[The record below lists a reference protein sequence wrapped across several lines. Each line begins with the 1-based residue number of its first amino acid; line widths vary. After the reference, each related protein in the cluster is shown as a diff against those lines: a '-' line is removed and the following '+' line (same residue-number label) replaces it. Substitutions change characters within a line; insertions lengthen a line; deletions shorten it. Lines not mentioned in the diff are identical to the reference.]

1 MVRWTI
7 RKNYW
12 RKVSA
17 DFSSI
22 WKNSVSSLTQSFQ
35 PDLPVPSNTD
45 TVEDEKI
52 KELVEKEH
60 DIRKFVRRV
69 SLSKHTQKLISEL
82 RTDVKLLRSLPSI
95 SKVKS
100 YTSHE

>member
-17 DFSSI
+17 DFSTI
-22 WKNSVSSLTQSFQ
+22 WKNSITSFTQGFQ
-35 PDLPVPSNTD
+35 TDLPVTSNTE
-45 TVEDEKI
+45 TVEDAKD
-52 KELVEKEH
+52 KALVEKEH

-82 RTDVKLLRSLPSI
+82 KTDVKLQ
-95 SKVKS
+95 
-100 YTSHE
+100 